1 MLKPYGGLAIKLKAK
16 INNLFIAKVRKSIRL
31 ELILLFGVCFL
42 VSIIVGSLYENYIRN
57 VKVNPRIE
65 YKNSIDKI
73 SVTATAIA
81 GEINNNKISIKD
93 EEKLNN
99 ILQRKNNL
107 GSYKLL
113 VSDLDGN
120 VLYKTM
126 NSNESKIDIFNTIKN
141 AIETSS
147 GLENYGTE
155 YIKGQEYI
163 TIFPLVFSDGKGY
176 LIIKGVPY
184 GEIVYDTYNKG
195 VSEFPSAMLSL
206 ITFLLLFYF
215 ITNKKM
221 RYIVTISQ
229 GLKEISRG
237 NLDYRIKKSGED
249 ELAILADKINLMA
262 AELKDT
268 IEDEKRAEIT
278 KSELITN
285 VSHDLRTPLTSIKG
299 YLELIKNKRYKNE
312 EELNQFINIAFN
324 KSEKLEVLIEDLFEY
339 TKITNNG
346 VSFFKQDI
354 SLNGL
359 LEQLLEELV
368 PICEDNQVEIHR
380 EFSKEK
386 ILVNVD
392 PNKTARVFENLIINA
407 IRYSKS
413 PKKIIITLK
422 ETEKDARIEIKN
434 PCEDI
439 SDEDIKNIFERF
451 YKVDKSRNSKSQG
464 SGLGLAIAKNLVEL
478 QQGTLEME
486 YENGFANF
494 IVMFPRIIS

>member
-1 MLKPYGGLAIKLKAK
+1 MAIKLKAK
-16 INNLFIAKVRKSIRL
+16 IYNLFIAKVRKSIRL
-31 ELILLFGVCFL
+31 ELILLFGVCLL
-42 VSIIVGSLYENYIRN
+42 VSITAGSVYETYIRS

-73 SVTATAIA
+73 TIAAATTA
-81 GEINNNKISIKD
+81 GEINNSKISIADK
-93 EEKLNN
+93 EKLSS
-99 ILQRKNNL
+99 ILQKKINI
-107 GSYKLL
+107 GSYKLI

-120 VLYKTM
+120 VLYKTG
-126 NSNESKIDIFNTIKN
+126 NSNEAKVDIFNTIKN
-141 AIETSS
+141 AVETSS
-147 GLENYGTE
+147 SVENYGTD

-163 TIFPLVFSDGKGY
+163 TIYPLIFNDGKGY
-176 LIIKGVPY
+176 LIIRGVPY

-195 VSEFPSAMLSL
+195 ISEFPSAMLSL
-206 ITFLLLFYF
+206 ITFLVLFYF

-221 RYIVTISQ
+221 RYIVIISQ

-237 NLDYRIKKSGED
+237 NLDYRIKKVGED
-249 ELAILADKINLMA
+249 ELAIFADNINLMA

-278 KSELITN
+278 KNELITN

-299 YLELIKNKRYKNE
+299 YLELIKNKKYKDK

-339 TKITNNG
+339 TKLTNNG
-346 VSFFKQDI
+346 VNFFKQEI

-368 PICEDNQVEIHR
+368 PICEDNHVEIKKD
-380 EFSKEK
+380 FSKEK
-386 ILVNVD
+386 IMVNLD

-407 IRYSKS
+407 IRYSKN
-413 PKKIIITLK
+413 PKKIAIVLR
-422 ETEKDARIEIKN
+422 ESEKFARVEIQN
-434 PCEDI
+434 TCEAI
-439 SDEDIKNIFERF
+439 SEEDLKNIFERF
-451 YKVDKSRNSKSQG
+451 YKVDKSRNSKSGG

-494 IVMFPRIIS
+494 IVMFPMIIS